1 VARHGARPPADRGTG
16 RPHAGPGAGV
26 AADGEALTRAVGAYE
41 AVEFFVDRARAAQPT
56 FALTART
63 APHVAAIT
71 ARLDGLPLALELA
84 AAQIGTLGVEQ
95 LASRLDDVF
104 AVLTR
109 GRRAV
114 LPRHR
119 TLRALLDW
127 SYHLLAPAER
137 ALLAQLSVFR
147 GLFTLEQAEA
157 VCAADTARDDS
168 GSDTLGT
175 GGAPAPRVVAALGR
189 LIEQSLVEVR
199 EQEGEARYR
208 LLEPVRQYAAA
219 RLAGTPEEARTRDRH
234 LRWAAAL
241 VAAAAPALGEH
252 GRAAVMRLL
261 RQQLEDL
268 RAAVRWA
275 AAVPGEARAEARA
288 RAALEVVAGLTHYW
302 VSSGRW
308 EDGWRLFEA
317 AWEPALR
324 AGVAVADG
332 AAGAARATDAPVV
345 GRALVGGATM
355 ALLTGRLDAATT
367 HIASAV
373 AVLVANHANPAHGP
387 AERGEAARLLALG
400 HEAAY
405 EVHLSRGDLAAAR
418 AALDLARAAAAES
431 GDERTR
437 LLVRSRG
444 ARLQALTGDLDGA
457 AATCADAVDRWR
469 AVGDPIHVAL
479 TLQLAADLA
488 RSRGDVRAAVES
500 ALGSLTAFGSE
511 FDPWF
516 ASRALEQLA
525 AACAAAATRGP
536 AGAPGV
542 PHAAHAAHAA
552 QLLGAAAAVRGR
564 AGVAL
569 LRVDR
574 ETHLRTHDVSE
585 ALLGPAAFAA
595 AYAEGEQLG
604 SADAV
609 GLAERT
615 ASATLASVPADATD
629 PAASPVTFA
638 APAVAV
644 GGDSHATPQAAQ
656 AAPHAAAPRRPAEV
670 DVQVLGPLTVARGGV
685 GVPSSE
691 LTPAKVRELLLY
703 LALHPGGRT
712 KEQIALAL
720 WPDASPAQVRNAFH
734 VTTHQL
740 RRALGRKEA
749 VAYDGGQY
757 ALARAARA
765 VACDVDAVLA
775 AAEAARAADAAAER
789 AGARG
794 ADAVAALGADAGALA
809 GWRRALDRA
818 ERGPLGEGEDAG
830 DWLAPH
836 QARVCAAWGDGMEA
850 LARLHAR
857 RGAPDEAAAVLEAL
871 VAAEP
876 LREGA
881 HRALMATYAAVGEPA
896 RALAH
901 FDALAKRLARDV
913 GAAPARD
920 TRALADAIR
929 RGG

>member
-1 VARHGARPPADRGTG
+1 V
-16 RPHAGPGAGV
+16 
-26 AADGEALTRAVGAYE
+26 
-41 AVEFFVDRARAAQPT
+41 
-56 FALTART
+56 
-63 APHVAAIT
+63 
-71 ARLDGLPLALELA
+71 
-84 AAQIGTLGVEQ
+84 
-95 LASRLDDVF
+95 
-104 AVLTR
+104 
-109 GRRAV
+109 
-114 LPRHR
+114 
-119 TLRALLDW
+119 
-127 SYHLLAPAER
+127 
-137 ALLAQLSVFR
+137 
-147 GLFTLEQAEA
+147 
-157 VCAADTARDDS
+157 
-168 GSDTLGT
+168 
-175 GGAPAPRVVAALGR
+175 
-189 LIEQSLVEVR
+189 
-199 EQEGEARYR
+199 
-208 LLEPVRQYAAA
+208 
-219 RLAGTPEEARTRDRH
+219 
-234 LRWAAAL
+234 
-241 VAAAAPALGEH
+241 
-252 GRAAVMRLL
+252 
-261 RQQLEDL
+261 
-268 RAAVRWA
+268 
-275 AAVPGEARAEARA
+275 
-288 RAALEVVAGLTHYW
+288 
-302 VSSGRW
+302 
-308 EDGWRLFEA
+308 
-317 AWEPALR
+317 
-324 AGVAVADG
+324 
-332 AAGAARATDAPVV
+332 
-345 GRALVGGATM
+345 
-355 ALLTGRLDAATT
+355 
-367 HIASAV
+367 
-373 AVLVANHANPAHGP
+373 
-387 AERGEAARLLALG
+387 
-400 HEAAY
+400 
-405 EVHLSRGDLAAAR
+405 
-418 AALDLARAAAAES
+418 
-431 GDERTR
+431 
-437 LLVRSRG
+437 
-444 ARLQALTGDLDGA
+444 DGA

-469 AVGDPIHVAL
+469 AVGDPLHVAL

-488 RSRGDVRAAVES
+488 RARGDLRAAVAS

-536 AGAPGV
+536 AGVPLAAGASAA
-542 PHAAHAAHAA
+542 PHATHAA

-569 LRVDR
+569 LRIDR
-574 ETHLRTHDVSE
+574 ETHLRTHDASE
-585 ALLGPAAFAA
+585 ALLGPVAFAA
-595 AYAEGEQLG
+595 AYAEGEQHG

-629 PAASPVTFA
+629 PDASPVTVA
-638 APAVAV
+638 AQAMAV
-644 GGDSHATPQAAQ
+644 GGDSHAAPQAAPQ
-656 AAPHAAAPRRPAEV
+656 AAPHGAAPRRPAEM
-670 DVQVLGPLTVARGGV
+670 DVQVLGPLTVTRGGV

-703 LALHPGGRT
+703 LALHPEGRT
-712 KEQIALAL
+712 KDQVGLAL

-734 VTTHQL
+734 VTMHQL

-749 VAYDGGQY
+749 VAYDVGQY
-757 ALARAARA
+757 ALARAARGAPVA